1 MGSAPTAVGLNRL
14 SRHPTEIGERLA
26 RTVDMPL
33 KGAAGTEAN
42 PSVVAA
48 FLEKRDP
55 MTPELSQRL
64 WMNAESVS
72 ALLGGDPLGHGSV
85 GCGHSIS
92 VLSELQVRPSAKPSL
107 RLRRP
112 VAVSACGL
120 LLCSTDCD
128 LSETL
133 AQPSRENR

>member
-1 MGSAPTAVGLNRL
+1 MGSAPTAEGLNSLR
-14 SRHPTEIGERLA
+14 RHPTKIGERLA

-33 KGAAGTEAN
+33 KGAAGAEAN
-42 PSVVAA
+42 PSVIAT

-55 MTPELSQRL
+55 MTPKLSQRL
-64 WMNAESVS
+64 WMDAKSVS
-72 ALLGGDPLGHGSV
+72 ALLGGDPLGPGSV
-85 GCGHSIS
+85 GYGHSNS
-92 VLSELQVRPSAKPSL
+92 LLSELQVRPSAKPSL

>member
-1 MGSAPTAVGLNRL
+1 
-14 SRHPTEIGERLA
+14 
-26 RTVDMPL
+26 MPL

-42 PSVVAA
+42 PAIVAA
-48 FLEKRDP
+48 FLEQRDP
-55 MTPELSQRL
+55 MAPELSQRL
-64 WMNAESVS
+64 RVNTKSVS
-72 ALLGGDPLGHGSV
+72 ALLGGDPLGLCKIGY
-85 GCGHSIS
+85 GHSNF